1 MNEGKYK
8 HSDARSYAVFLRSF
22 QSEHMS
28 GLLSDEFLVT
38 LKSLV
43 LFHFHFIV
51 GLRSEGSLY
60 PDLSN

>member
-1 MNEGKYK
+1 MNEWRKKKVTIQMQALMQYFHEVLK
-8 HSDARSYAVFLRSF
+8 VSI
-22 QSEHMS
+22 
-28 GLLSDEFLVT
+28 LLSDEFLVT

-51 GLRSEGSLY
+51 ELRSEGSLY